1 MFRSR
6 NEYRRDSTYRELDAG
21 EMELRE
27 YVTVHD
33 TDIDGPTD
41 INANA
46 YVENA
51 VVVENVTVRYD
62 VSLDGVEA

>member
-1 MFRSR
+1 MSIDETARIE
-6 NEYRRDSTYRELDAG
+6 NSTPG

-27 YVTVHD
+27 YLTVHD
-33 TDIDGPTD
+33 TDIDSPTD

-51 VVVENVTVRYD
+51 VVGENVTVRYD
-62 VSLDGVEA
+62 VSLERC